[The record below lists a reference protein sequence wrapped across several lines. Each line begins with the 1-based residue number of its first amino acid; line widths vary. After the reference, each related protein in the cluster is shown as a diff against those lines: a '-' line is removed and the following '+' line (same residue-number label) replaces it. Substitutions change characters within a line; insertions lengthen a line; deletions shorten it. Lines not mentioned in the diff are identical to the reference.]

1 MASIDRVLT
10 VDDDKEAELQKNN
23 KKVVEAFRKC
33 FSTPEGQIVLNQLL
47 VDLKYYD
54 ECTTPVDE
62 ALNNYAK
69 FMIKTR
75 LQVNN
80 KKKITEA
87 IFNAKSET
95 IF

>member
-1 MASIDRVLT
+1 MESVDRVLT
-10 VDDDKEAELQKNN
+10 VDDDTEEKLHKNN
-23 KKVVEAFRKC
+23 KRVVEAFRKC

-47 VDLKYYD
+47 IDFKYYD
-54 ECTTPVDE
+54 ECTTPQDE

-75 LQVNN
+75 LQINN

-87 IFNAKSET
+87 IFTAKSET
-95 IF
+95 IN